1 MKMRRLVIIF
11 TMMIISAVSLYGQD
25 HHQFDPVETKI
36 YFRLGKSNIDLSYK
50 GNGDALNYFLEELRQ
65 LASDPNYSVKSITV
79 SGSSSPEG
87 TSTFNQQL
95 SDRRTEALYKW
106 VTSHFPE
113 YRHIIKKN
121 SIGVDWDQLY
131 TLVENSYVPYKS
143 RVLDFIAN
151 TPIWIRREGKI
162 VDGRVKQL
170 KDLDEGRVWRYM
182 YNNFFSDMRMAGGG
196 IVCEVECI
204 KEEEELSSIVIDS
217 HRSLVVVN
225 GDTTSYSSRDMVSV
239 IPQDTIHLVYKDTIR
254 ITDDSAKFQEVI
266 ENAVKDKKKEKKPFY
281 MSFKTNLL
289 YDALLVPTIGAEIH
303 LGKGWTIGGNW
314 MYSWWDMANEH
325 YYHRVAGGDLS
336 VRKHFGKKYKQNPLA
351 GHHVGIYGQI
361 LTYDL
366 EYGDK
371 GQMADKWSFG
381 GGVEYGY
388 SFPIARRLNLDLT
401 LGLGYFTGQYE
412 NYIPEDGHYV
422 WQSTY
427 MRKWMGPT
435 KAEVSLVWLIGKKN
449 FNKK

>member
-1 MKMRRLVIIF
+1 
-11 TMMIISAVSLYGQD
+11 MMIIPSVFVYGQD

-36 YFRLGKSNIDLSYK
+36 YFRLGESSIDLSYK
-50 GNGDALNYFLEELRQ
+50 GNGDALNYFLDEINEM
-65 LASDPNYSVKSITV
+65 ASSSDYNIKSITV

-95 SDRRTEALYKW
+95 SDRRTESLYRW
-106 VTSHFPE
+106 VVNHFPE
-113 YRHIIKKN
+113 YKHIVKKN

-143 RVLDFIAN
+143 RVLDIIAN

-196 IVCEVECI
+196 IICEVEYVAEEE
-204 KEEEELSSIVIDS
+204 EEEELSSIVINS

-225 GDTTSYSSRDMVSV
+225 GDTTSYSSREMVSV
-239 IPQDTIHLVYKDTIR
+239 VPQDTIHLDYRDTIR
-254 ITDDSAKFQEVI
+254 ITNDSEMFQEVM
-266 ENAVKDKKKEKKPFY
+266 EKAVKKERKPFY
-281 MSFKTNLL
+281 MSFRTNLL
-289 YDALLVPTIGAEIH
+289 YDVLLVPTIGAEIH

-314 MYSWWDMANEH
+314 MYAWWSMEKYH
-325 YYHRVAGGDLS
+325 YYHRVAGGDIS
-336 VRKHFGKKYKQNPLA
+336 IRKHFGKRYKENPMA
-351 GHHVGIYGQI
+351 GHHLGVYGQI

-366 EYGDK
+366 EYGNK
-371 GQMADKWSFG
+371 GQLADKWSYG
-381 GGVEYGY
+381 GGIEYGY
-388 SFPIARRLNLDLT
+388 SFPIAKRLNLDLS
-401 LGLGYFTGQYE
+401 LGIGYFTGEYE
-412 NYIPEDGHYV
+412 NYAPEDGHYV

-427 MRKWMGPT
+427 MRNWIGPT

-449 FNKK
+449 VNNK